1 MLTLKGGAPF
11 QLAKAVSRRAQ
22 QVTSRQLSAEDSP
35 EITLYAFD
43 GGEGVSEAHYAG
55 ETLYFGLTGAPMIRL
70 GASED
75 VLDPGDAFVV
85 PRDAKHSI
93 GSDAPFQLLQVTLT
107 AGDDHSQTRHL
118 IKGHAVNLAETMD
131 WTEGE
136 VTSMT
141 ICQCPEI
148 SLTTFALAEGTRIG
162 AHKSSGDAL
171 VMVLEGTAEI
181 TVGEETYQVKAG
193 ESLVMPAEIPHAL
206 KASEAFKMFLLVA
219 F

>member
-1 MLTLKGGAPF
+1 
-11 QLAKAVSRRAQ
+11 
-22 QVTSRQLSAEDSP
+22 
-35 EITLYAFD
+35 
-43 GGEGVSEAHYAG
+43 
-55 ETLYFGLTGAPMIRL
+55 
-70 GASED
+70 
-75 VLDPGDAFVV
+75 
-85 PRDAKHSI
+85 
-93 GSDAPFQLLQVTLT
+93 
-107 AGDDHSQTRHL
+107 
-118 IKGHAVNLAETMD
+118 IKGHAVNLAEAMD
-131 WTEGE
+131 WAEGE
-136 VTSMT
+136 VNSMT

-181 TVGEETYQVKAG
+181 TVGEATYQVKAG